1 MAEPRNSIEKTLA
14 EIKAQMKEMAQM
26 QAEVVKQISQERE
39 HSHKREE
46 QINTAGRVGRV
57 GVKTSRWEDY
67 QVWSQIWEVDACTY
81 R

>member
-46 QINTAGRVGRV
+46 QINTAGR
-57 GVKTSRWEDY
+57 
-67 QVWSQIWEVDACTY
+67 
-81 R
+81 

>member
-14 EIKAQMKEMAQM
+14 EIKAQMKEMAHM

-57 GVKTSRWEDY
+57 GVKTSR
-67 QVWSQIWEVDACTY
+67 
-81 R
+81 